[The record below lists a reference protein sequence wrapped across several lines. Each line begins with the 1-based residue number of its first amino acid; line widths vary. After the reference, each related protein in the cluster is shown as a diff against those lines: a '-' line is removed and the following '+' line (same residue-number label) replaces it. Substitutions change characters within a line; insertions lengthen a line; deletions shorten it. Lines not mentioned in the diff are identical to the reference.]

1 MKYQLAETNENVD
14 TSTSAP
20 DKVMAIFLKLLEN
33 LKKKEKKNTEDN
45 KMQIANNAKKYV
57 LSTQDANT

>member
-45 KMQIANNAKKYV
+45 KMQIANNLRNMY
-57 LSTQDANT
+57 